1 MQMNRIFSIKG
12 VNVGMVKIKHNSYGK
27 IIIDKMMHKIKKYSS
42 NIMEEENFFWKNV
55 FSPFVSFLPFLFLLD
70 NMYGPLIA
78 HFPSNSF

>member
-1 MQMNRIFSIKG
+1 
-12 VNVGMVKIKHNSYGK
+12 
-27 IIIDKMMHKIKKYSS
+27 
-42 NIMEEENFFWKNV
+42 MEEENFFWKNV